1 MGALFP
7 KLEKHSLIMFSYIF
21 LCLNK
26 FKVEMKGTKLFLKS
40 KGTILVLSQ
49 FKKEKQLHKIQRK

>member
-1 MGALFP
+1 
-7 KLEKHSLIMFSYIF
+7 MFSYIF

-26 FKVEMKGTKLFLKS
+26 FEVEMKGTKLFLKS